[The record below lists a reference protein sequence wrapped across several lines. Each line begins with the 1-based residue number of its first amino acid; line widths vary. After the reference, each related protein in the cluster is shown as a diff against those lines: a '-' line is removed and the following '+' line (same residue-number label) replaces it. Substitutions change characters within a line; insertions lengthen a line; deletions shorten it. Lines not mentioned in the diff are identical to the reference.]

1 MKFLDVALWCSAF
14 SSSFCALS
22 PSPTKAVPRSLTPT
36 LDIVNTTLSNVTSG
50 DVTCRITY
58 GTGLKW
64 SSCSN
69 AWMQM
74 PRNSDLHLYGLRT
87 DIAAGAHID
96 VGLPVRYLSG
106 DALCAI
112 DIRALRD
119 SDQRLTDGDSATNLE
134 VSEAAKGVLDHCVDL
149 QGKGGAASRFS
160 RRGLLVVV
168 ITAYEPK
175 AVCEPYPEVIPFA
188 PFCENVLQTMPAR
201 RQKDTFAFSKDRQ
214 ESVRS
219 HVLPR
224 TFFFRQS
231 STFPVCQHSSSGCS
245 MIV

>member
-1 MKFLDVALWCSAF
+1 
-14 SSSFCALS
+14 
-22 PSPTKAVPRSLTPT
+22 
-36 LDIVNTTLSNVTSG
+36 
-50 DVTCRITY
+50 
-58 GTGLKW
+58 
-64 SSCSN
+64 
-69 AWMQM
+69 M

-224 TFFFRQS
+224 TFFFPEIGPSCALNVSKGRQFLLDKTS
-231 STFPVCQHSSSGCS
+231 WFDIWAAAVEVFTKCIRNGMTGSVHELGENKQIYLTLDAEGGPVALSSGCRTLGQCP
-245 MIV
+245 VNATLLQKH